1 MLLPQGCVRIGASTL
16 GAPQRPDPDELA
28 DAMLQ
33 AGFPAVDTSNR
44 YASGHSEAAPGRA
57 IGRVGLPDGTVVITK
72 VDADTETGVFDGDR
86 VRRSFEESI
95 GRLGLDR
102 LPLLPL
108 HDPYMITVADAMSP
122 GGAVEALVRLRDEGA
137 VDAIGIA
144 GEPPALLLD
153 YIGTGVFDAVLT
165 HSHYNLIDRDSLGVL
180 QAARE
185 RGMATIN
192 AAPFGGGI
200 LAGSPD
206 HRDSYAYRPT
216 SKETLRRVDLV
227 ESICAR
233 YAVAMDAAAL
243 AFSTH
248 SGLVDATA
256 VGVSS
261 LARLRRLDELVVTDV
276 PSALLDELEAVPKRS
291 TGGD

>member
-1 MLLPQGCVRIGASTL
+1 VDLPPRAVLLGASTL
-16 GAPQRPDPDELA
+16 GQPGRPDPDELA
-28 DAMLQ
+28 DAMVRS
-33 AGFPAVDTSNR
+33 GFPAIDTSNR
-44 YASGHSEAAPGRA
+44 YASGRSEEYLGRA
-57 IGRVGLPDGTVVITK
+57 IARVGLPAGTVVVTK

-86 VRRSFEESI
+86 VRRSFEESVT
-95 GRLGLDR
+95 RLGLDR
-102 LPLLPL
+102 LPLLQI
-108 HDPYMITVADAMSP
+108 HDPYTITFAEAMSP

-144 GEPPALLLD
+144 CEPQPLLLD

-165 HSHYNLIDRDSLGVL
+165 HSHYTLIDRDSLVVL

-185 RGMATIN
+185 RGMLTIN

-200 LAGSPD
+200 LAGSPN
-206 HRDSYAYRPT
+206 HRDSYAYRPA
-216 SKETLRRVDLV
+216 SAETLRRVALV

-233 YAVAMDAAAL
+233 FGVPMAAAAL

-248 SGLVDATA
+248 SEHVDATA

-261 LARLRRLDELVVTDV
+261 LARLSRLHELVAMDL
-276 PSALLDELEAVPKRS
+276 PPALLDELERVPDRA
-291 TGGD
+291 TPRD